1 MLGNE
6 YDISL
11 GTCEISSKG
20 VTITNYEK
28 LLKRYINDLSHDVTT
43 FKNTPLMISLDQ
55 DEVYSKLIKLLN
67 KSLEKIVLNYFSDER
82 IRQIYQLD
90 ESLEEILKLANKTPY
105 KVGMYRPDIIF
116 DSSGQAK
123 ICEIGCRYPINGWM
137 LSYYLSKILKELSQA
152 NSDWKPIDKQ
162 LDFISEIFG
171 DFNKNEK
178 LFYVHN
184 KEKGTEAFLLF
195 EELEKRGFFIED
207 IVPSQFVLH
216 KDRLYVNE
224 DKAVQF
230 ILELDREELKEID
243 ANVLKA
249 LVKSEKCINDLRTII
264 LVHDKRVL
272 SVLYNEE
279 IMLDYI
285 TISEYNFLKQF
296 LIPSFIL
303 DIPSKREKFSDSNQN
318 WVLKRSS
325 GGRGVDMYVKDE
337 CTTKV
342 WQQVIRDEWK
352 EYMIQEFVEQQKVA
366 VRHKE
371 LLQKLNIVGMLLSY
385 NEISFGTGLYRGA
398 TKSIINVHS
407 GACILPSAIKK

>member
-1 MLGNE
+1 MLENE

-11 GTCEISSKG
+11 KTCEISSRG
-20 VTITNYEK
+20 VAIADYKK
-28 LLKRYINDLSHDVTT
+28 LLKRYVSELSHDVTI
-43 FKNTPLMISLDQ
+43 FNNTPLMISLNQ
-55 DEVYSKLIKLLN
+55 DEVYSKLIKLLYTT
-67 KSLEKIVLNYFSDER
+67 LEKIVSNYFLDER

-90 ESLEEILKLANKTPY
+90 TKLEEILKLANVASY
-105 KVGMYRPDIIF
+105 EVGMYRPDIIF
-116 DSSGQAK
+116 DETGQAK

-152 NSDWKPIDKQ
+152 DTDWKPIDKQ
-162 LDFISEIFG
+162 LDFISEIFK
-171 DFNKNEK
+171 DFSKDEK

-195 EELEKRGFFIED
+195 EELKKKGLLIED
-207 IVPSQFVLH
+207 ISPSELTLY
-216 KDRLYVNE
+216 KEELYVDN

-243 ANVLKA
+243 TNILSA
-249 LVKSEKCINDLRTII
+249 LIKSEKCINDLRTII

-272 SVLYNEE
+272 SVLYDEE

-285 TISEYNFLKQF
+285 SMSEYNFLKAF

-303 DIPSKREKFSDSNQN
+303 DTSAKREKFSNSNQN

-337 CTTKV
+337 CATDI

-352 EYMIQEFVEQQKVA
+352 DYMIQEFVEQQKVA
-366 VRHKE
+366 VTHKG
-371 LLQKLNIVGMLLSY
+371 LQQKLNIVGMLLSY

-398 TKSIINVHS
+398 IKSIINVHS